1 MKASKNS
8 DKNIQMI
15 QSDWGQ
21 GRNEISKF
29 NDWDVLLIRDY
40 HGLRINSLLS
50 YDVIILDYGL
60 PEKADELIR
69 KIRASAIEELY
80 LMPVYIY
87 SSKADILNTTHSLI
101 DGKLDNVDI
110 ASFEQDIVKIKRYI
124 DEFKQVQS
132 DYIGR
137 NLLLKL
143 LRFLLT
149 RERPLVPIPTHLS
162 LTGYS
167 YPFLEASMD
176 HEQHEELSS
185 ILDIAV
191 ERGFLTS
198 SFVDMVHLCS
208 NCHSGFINYREI
220 CPTCGTRKLKSQHAI
235 HHFICGYV
243 GPESDFYQDKKL
255 ICPKCSRQLR
265 HIGVDYDKPSVIM
278 ECENGHVFQ
287 EPGMETFCLRCHDV
301 NELDNLIDYEVK
313 EYALTNVGIETA
325 TSGNQKSNDQED
337 IQGVITFPLFKSL
350 VKLEGER
357 QKQTNSSIA
366 ISYVNF
372 VFSTETLKSQLNQ
385 YQDFVVDLIMLF
397 KNLLKP
403 TDLITIPVDDIILV
417 FSAETDAKET
427 KQRLEK
433 ALKQVQAS
441 MIQHKKLS
449 VHDKLLVQSFD
460 MTKEIGVDK
469 VFDQINQ
476 EVKIQ

>member
-1 MKASKNS
+1 M
-8 DKNIQMI
+8 
-15 QSDWGQ
+15 
-21 GRNEISKF
+21 
-29 NDWDVLLIRDY
+29 
-40 HGLRINSLLS
+40 
-50 YDVIILDYGL
+50 
-60 PEKADELIR
+60 
-69 KIRASAIEELY
+69 
-80 LMPVYIY
+80 
-87 SSKADILNTTHSLI
+87 
-101 DGKLDNVDI
+101 
-110 ASFEQDIVKIKRYI
+110 
-124 DEFKQVQS
+124 
-132 DYIGR
+132 
-137 NLLLKL
+137 
-143 LRFLLT
+143 
-149 RERPLVPIPTHLS
+149 
-162 LTGYS
+162 
-167 YPFLEASMD
+167 
-176 HEQHEELSS
+176 
-185 ILDIAV
+185 
-191 ERGFLTS
+191 
-198 SFVDMVHLCS
+198 
-208 NCHSGFINYREI
+208 
-220 CPTCGTRKLKSQHAI
+220 
-235 HHFICGYV
+235 
-243 GPESDFYQDKKL
+243 
-255 ICPKCSRQLR
+255 
-265 HIGVDYDKPSVIM
+265 
-278 ECENGHVFQ
+278 
-287 EPGMETFCLRCHDV
+287 
-301 NELDNLIDYEVK
+301 NELDNLIDNEVK